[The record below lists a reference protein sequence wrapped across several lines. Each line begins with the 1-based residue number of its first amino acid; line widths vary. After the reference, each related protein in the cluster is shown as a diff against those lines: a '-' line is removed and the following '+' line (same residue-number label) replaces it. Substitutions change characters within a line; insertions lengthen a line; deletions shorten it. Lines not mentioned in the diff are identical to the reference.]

1 MACSITSARK
11 HEELRRHSLEIYSPD
26 RNGIKR
32 CLQCRCIIHA
42 ELLLI
47 HPFREGNGRLAR
59 WLADIM
65 FFQAGFPIPYYNISS
80 RALEKKYIEAVANG
94 YQEEYDDL
102 INFLER
108 VVKASR
114 A

>member
-1 MACSITSARK
+1 
-11 HEELRRHSLEIYSPD
+11 
-26 RNGIKR
+26 
-32 CLQCRCIIHA
+32 
-42 ELLLI
+42 
-47 HPFREGNGRLAR
+47 
-59 WLADIM
+59 M